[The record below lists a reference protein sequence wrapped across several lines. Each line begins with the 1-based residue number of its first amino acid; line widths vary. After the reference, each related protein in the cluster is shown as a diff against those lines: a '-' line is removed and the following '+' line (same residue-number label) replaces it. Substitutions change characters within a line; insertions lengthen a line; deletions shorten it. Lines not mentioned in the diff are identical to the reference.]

1 MKDTKIS
8 WCDHTFN
15 PWIGCT
21 KVSPACDNC
30 YAEQIASRF
39 KMALWG
45 NHKRV
50 LTSEKYWEQP
60 LRWNKQSKSKHNA
73 WSRFKEQYPG
83 LSDEQLISNGFI
95 KPVKPKVFCGS
106 MCDWLDNQVPID
118 WLSDLMDLVART
130 PYLNWL
136 MLTKRPDQYFKRVS
150 ESCTYGR
157 ILTSY
162 TPPSNVFL
170 GITICNQKEADRDIP
185 KLLNIPVTK
194 RFLSIE
200 PMLGAIDISAYIK
213 NIDWVIVGGESGR
226 KARPMHPDWVRGVR
240 DQCREACIPFFFK
253 QWGEW
258 LPRSGCYHKFTDG
271 KSLEDVDPTC
281 QKWPCTRL
289 TYVGGNGWR
298 LEDSCSDGDDV
309 YMQRVSTKKAGCLL
323 EGIEYN
329 EVPL

>member
-83 LSDEQLISNGFI
+83 LSDEQLISKGFI
-95 KPVKPKVFCGS
+95 KTVKPKVFCGS
-106 MCDWLDNQVPID
+106 MCDIFDNSVPFAWRLHLFTLIQN
-118 WLSDLMDLVART
+118 T
-130 PYLNWL
+130 PYLDWL
-136 MLTKRPDQYFKRVS
+136 LLTKRIGNSQKMLDDIMRFNKINEPLD
-150 ESCTYGR
+150 
-157 ILTSY
+157 
-162 TPPSNVFL
+162 NVWL

-258 LPRSGCYHKFTDG
+258 LDRDDIHKRGMIPHYETAVHEFSNKENYSVMFRIG
-271 KSLEDVDPTC
+271 
-281 QKWPCTRL
+281 
-289 TYVGGNGWR
+289 
-298 LEDSCSDGDDV
+298 
-309 YMQRVSTKKAGCLL
+309 TKKSGCLL
-323 EGIEYN
+323 DGIKYK

>member
-39 KMALWG
+39 KMAAWG

-83 LSDEQLISNGFI
+83 LSDEQLISKGFI

-106 MCDWLDNQVPID
+106 MCDIFDNSVPFAWRLHLFTLIQN
-118 WLSDLMDLVART
+118 T
-130 PYLNWL
+130 PYLDWL
-136 MLTKRPDQYFKRVS
+136 LLTKRIGNAQKMLDDIMRVHKIN
-150 ESCTYGR
+150 EP
-157 ILTSY
+157 LD
-162 TPPSNVFL
+162 NFWL

-185 KLLNIPVTK
+185 KLLNISSKK

-200 PMLGAIDISAYIK
+200 PMLGAIDLTCLSASNFAYDLDAL
-213 NIDWVIVGGESGR
+213 NPENNEDTCYENASVDWVIVGGESGR
-226 KARPMHPDWVRGVR
+226 KARPMHPDWVRCVR
-240 DQCREACIPFFFK
+240 DQCSEACIPFFFK

-258 LPRSGCYHKFTDG
+258 LDRDDIHKRGMIPHYETAVHEFSNKENYSVMFRIGTKKSGCLID
-271 KSLEDVDPTC
+271 
-281 QKWPCTRL
+281 
-289 TYVGGNGWR
+289 
-298 LEDSCSDGDDV
+298 
-309 YMQRVSTKKAGCLL
+309 
-323 EGIEYN
+323 GIEYN

>member
-39 KMALWG
+39 KMAAWG

-83 LSDEQLISNGFI
+83 LSDEQLISKGFI

-106 MCDWLDNQVPID
+106 MCDIFDNSVPFAWRLHLFTLIQN
-118 WLSDLMDLVART
+118 T
-130 PYLNWL
+130 PYLDWQL
-136 MLTKRPDQYFKRVS
+136 LTKRIGNSQKMLDDIMRFHKINEPLD
-150 ESCTYGR
+150 
-157 ILTSY
+157 
-162 TPPSNVFL
+162 NVWL

-240 DQCREACIPFFFK
+240 DQCCEACIPFFFK

-258 LPRSGCYHKFTDG
+258 LDRDDIHKRGMIPHYETAVHEFSNKDNYSVMFRIG
-271 KSLEDVDPTC
+271 
-281 QKWPCTRL
+281 
-289 TYVGGNGWR
+289 
-298 LEDSCSDGDDV
+298 
-309 YMQRVSTKKAGCLL
+309 TKKSGCLL
-323 EGIEYN
+323 DGIEYK

>member
-1 MKDTKIS
+1 MKNTKIS

-39 KMALWG
+39 KMVQWG

-50 LTSEKYWEQP
+50 LTSEKYWDQP
-60 LRWNKQSKSKHNA
+60 LRWNKQSKCKHDA
-73 WSRFKEQYPG
+73 WLRFKEQYSG
-83 LSDEQLISNGFI
+83 LSDEQLISKGFI

-130 PYLNWL
+130 SYLNWL

-162 TPPSNVFL
+162 TPPSNVWL

-185 KLLNIPVTK
+185 KLINIPAK
-194 RFLSIE
+194 KHFLSIE

-226 KARPMHPDWVRGVR
+226 GARPMHPEGVRSIR
-240 DQCREACIPFFFK
+240 DQCQAAGVPFFFK
-253 QWGEW
+253 QWGEYVPYEWDIQLPFLYSQHGDNLFDAHW
-258 LPRSGCYHKFTDG
+258 LPDFESDESKEGWVSDDSNTAFYRK
-271 KSLEDVDPTC
+271 
-281 QKWPCTRL
+281 
-289 TYVGGNGWR
+289 VG
-298 LEDSCSDGDDV
+298 
-309 YMQRVSTKKAGCLL
+309 TKKAGCLL
-323 EGIEYN
+323 DGIEYK
-329 EVPL
+329 EVPA